1 MTSKQ
6 PRLGWE
12 PALGE
17 RLRDI
22 DPGLLGRRLR
32 AARVAAGLTQGEA
45 GGPDLSTA
53 YVSRIEAG
61 ARRPSARA
69 LQTLAERVG
78 VAAADL
84 LRSPEDDPAVI
95 ELRLTLD
102 YAELALETGEA
113 RDAVDQTR
121 STLAQLASDSPLR
134 ERALFLHGRA
144 LEAVGDVAEA
154 VTVLEEVA
162 LGEGAHHVQATIA
175 LCRSLRESGDLDRA
189 LDLGDAALG
198 RLRESPLWGT
208 DESIQLVATVASC
221 YFESGDVTTSARLCR
236 EAVAT
241 AEQLGSATAR
251 ASAYWNASIV
261 ESHRGRVEAAV
272 VQAQRALS
280 LLGEGRDARN
290 LARLR
295 VQLGIMQLRS
305 VPPAVAE
312 ALETLARASTE
323 LHESSATPADL
334 GWVRAALARAH
345 LLNGDLDAASACAHL
360 ARGTAT
366 EADTMPLA
374 MAESAA
380 VLGQVA
386 VLQGDPER
394 AKQLCSEAAQLLS
407 AAGADRATA
416 QVWYELAM
424 CLEQAGATAEALDA
438 YRRAAASTGL
448 TTPAVAFAPASS
460 VLGTR

>member
-1 MTSKQ
+1 MTSEQ
-6 PRLGWE
+6 PLLGWD
-12 PALGE
+12 PSLAD

-22 DPGLLGRRLR
+22 DAELLGRRLR
-32 AARVAAGLTQGEA
+32 AARVAAGLTQTDA
-45 GGPDLSTA
+45 GGPELSTA

-69 LQTLAERVG
+69 LQTLAVRVG
-78 VAAADL
+78 TTPADL
-84 LRSPEDDPAVI
+84 LRSPEDDPALT
-95 ELRLTLD
+95 ELRLHLD

-113 RDAVDQTR
+113 SEAEAQTA
-121 STLAQLASDSPLR
+121 TVLEQLPTDSPLR
-134 ERALFLHGRA
+134 ERAMFLRGRA
-144 LEAVGDVAEA
+144 LEATGRLTQAVA
-154 VTVLEEVA
+154 VLEEVA
-162 LGEGAHHVQATIA
+162 SGEGAHALRSTIA
-175 LCRSLRESGDLDRA
+175 LCRCLRESGELDRA
-189 LDLGDAALG
+189 IDEGDAALA
-198 RLRESPLWGT
+198 RLRGTPLFGT

-221 YFESGDVTTSARLCR
+221 YFESGDVTTAARLCR

-261 ESHRGRVEAAV
+261 ESHRGRVDSAV
-272 VQAQRALS
+272 FQAQRALS

-295 VQLGIMQLRS
+295 GQLGILQLRS

-312 ALETLARASTE
+312 ALATLLQAEADMR
-323 LHESSATPADL
+323 ESSAAAADL

-345 LLNGDLDAASACAHL
+345 LLDGDLQAATTVAEE
-360 ARGTAT
+360 ARASQ
-366 EADTMPLA
+366 ADMPLA
-374 MAESAA
+374 HAEAAA

-386 VLQGDPER
+386 VLDGDTSR
-394 AKQLCSEAAQLLS
+394 ARALCAEAAQLLS

-424 CLEQAGATAEALDA
+424 CLEQAGATTEALDA

-448 TTPAVAFAPASS
+448 TTPAVAFRSS
-460 VLGTR
+460 VGVVGER

>member
-1 MTSKQ
+1 MTSER
-6 PRLGWE
+6 PLLGWD
-12 PALGE
+12 PTLAE
-17 RLRDI
+17 RLRGI
-22 DPGLLGRRLR
+22 DPDVLGRRLR
-32 AARVAAGLTQGEA
+32 AARVAAGLTQTDA
-45 GGPDLSTA
+45 GGRDLSTA

-69 LQTLAERVG
+69 LQHLAERVG
-78 VAAADL
+78 TTPADL
-84 LRSPEDDPAVI
+84 LRAAEDDPALT

-113 RDAVDQTR
+113 QEAESQTR
-121 STLAQLASDSPLR
+121 AALAQLDTDSPLH
-134 ERALFLHGRA
+134 ERAVFLHGRA
-144 LEAVGDVAEA
+144 LEATGRLAEA
-154 VTVLEEVA
+154 VQA
-162 LGEGAHHVQATIA
+162 LGQVAAGDGAHALRATIA
-175 LCRSLRESGDLDRA
+175 LCRCLRESGDLDRA
-189 LDLGDAALG
+189 IDEGDAALA
-198 RLRESPLWGT
+198 RLREGPLFGT

-221 YFESGDVTTSARLCR
+221 YFESGDVTTAAKLCR

-241 AEQLGSATAR
+241 AEKLGSATAR

-261 ESHRGRVEAAV
+261 ESHRGRVDSAV
-272 VQAQRALS
+272 FQAQRALS

-295 VQLGIMQLRS
+295 GQLGILQLRS

-312 ALETLARASTE
+312 ALVTLVRAE
-323 LHESSATPADL
+323 ADMRESSAAAADL

-345 LLNGDLDAASACAHL
+345 LLDGDLGAATAMAEE
-360 ARGTAT
+360 ARAA
-366 EADTMPLA
+366 EVDMPLA
-374 MAESAA
+374 RAEAAA

-386 VLQGDPER
+386 VLEGDTDR
-394 AKQLCSEAAQLLS
+394 ARALCAEAAQLLS

-424 CLEQAGATAEALDA
+424 CLEQAGATSEAMDA

-448 TTPAVAFAPASS
+448 TTPAVAFRSS
-460 VLGTR
+460 VSVTSER

>member
-1 MTSKQ
+1 MTTEQ
-6 PRLGWE
+6 PLLGWE
-12 PALGE
+12 PTLAE
-17 RLRDI
+17 RLRGI
-22 DPGLLGRRLR
+22 DPALLGRRVR
-32 AARVAAGLTQGEA
+32 AARVAAGLTQTDA
-45 GGPDLSTA
+45 GGPELSTA

-69 LQTLAERVG
+69 LQTLAERTGTTPDV
-78 VAAADL
+78 L
-84 LRSPEDDPAVI
+84 LRSPEDDPATT

-113 RDAVDQTR
+113 QEAVSQV
-121 STLAQLASDSPLR
+121 STALGHLPEGSPLR

-144 LEAVGDVAEA
+144 LEATGRLAQA
-154 VTVLEEVA
+154 VTVLEQVVA
-162 LGEGAHHVQATIA
+162 ADGAHALRATIA
-175 LCRSLRESGDLDRA
+175 LCRCLRESGELDRA
-189 LDLGDAALG
+189 IDEGDAALA
-198 RLRESPLWGT
+198 RLRETPLYGT

-221 YFESGDVTTSARLCR
+221 YFESGDVTTAARLCR

-261 ESHRGRVEAAV
+261 ESHRGRVDSAV
-272 VQAQRALS
+272 FQAQRALS

-295 VQLGIMQLRS
+295 IQLGILQLRS

-312 ALETLARASTE
+312 ALSTLRQAETE
-323 LHESSATPADL
+323 LQESSAAPADL
-334 GWVRAALARAH
+334 GHVRAALARAH
-345 LLNGDLDAASACAHL
+345 LLDGDLLAASEVAEQ
-360 ARGTAT
+360 ARAT
-366 EADTMPLA
+366 EADEMPLA
-374 MAESAA
+374 KAEAAA

-386 VLQGDPER
+386 VLEGDTER
-394 AKQLCSEAAQLLS
+394 AKSLCAEAALLLS

-448 TTPAVAFAPASS
+448 TTPAVAFRSS
-460 VLGTR
+460 VSVTSER

>member
-1 MTSKQ
+1 MTSER
-6 PRLGWE
+6 PLLGWD
-12 PALGE
+12 PTLAE
-17 RLRDI
+17 RLRGI
-22 DPGLLGRRLR
+22 DPDLLGRRLR
-32 AARVAAGLTQGEA
+32 AARVAAGLTQTDA

-78 VAAADL
+78 TTPADL
-84 LRSPEDDPAVI
+84 LRAAEDDPALT

-113 RDAVDQTR
+113 REAESQTRALVDQ
-121 STLAQLASDSPLR
+121 LDPDSPLR

-144 LEAVGDVAEA
+144 LEATGRLALA
-154 VTVLEEVA
+154 AATLEEVA
-162 LGEGAHHVQATIA
+162 AGDGAHALRATVA
-175 LCRSLRESGDLDRA
+175 LCRCLRESGEIDRA
-189 LDLGDAALG
+189 IDVGDAALA
-198 RLRESPLWGT
+198 RLRDTPLFGT

-221 YFESGDVTTSARLCR
+221 YFESGDVTTAARLCR

-261 ESHRGRVEAAV
+261 ESHRGRVDSAV
-272 VQAQRALS
+272 FQAQRALS

-295 VQLGIMQLRS
+295 IQLGILQLRS

-312 ALETLARASTE
+312 ALETLRQAEGE
-323 LHESSATPADL
+323 LQESSAAPADL
-334 GWVRAALARAH
+334 SHVRAALARAH
-345 LLNGDLDAASACAHL
+345 LLDGDLEAASTVAEQ
-360 ARGTAT
+360 ARAV
-366 EADTMPLA
+366 DVDSIPLA
-374 MAESAA
+374 KAEAAA

-386 VLQGDPER
+386 VLEGDTDR
-394 AKQLCSEAAQLLS
+394 ARALCAEAAQLLS

-448 TTPAVAFAPASS
+448 TTPAVAFRSTVS
-460 VLGTR
+460 VVRER